1 MLQVATLVQGAL
13 RLSGSVQSLDEGV
26 LENIKRKNV
35 SADQIMQVA
44 VMGSE
49 IGANTYSEV
58 ILGLPGDTKKKH
70 YDTIA
75 RLIQSGFNR
84 VETYTLM
91 MLHGSELNELGFS
104 SDWIE
109 RQLVLAEPNA
119 VRRTYNHAEYLGDHA

>member
-1 MLQVATLVQGAL
+1 LTTGRAP
-13 RLSGSVQSLDEGV
+13 SSVQSLVEGV

>member
-1 MLQVATLVQGAL
+1 VLQVATLVQGAL

>member
-1 MLQVATLVQGAL
+1 MTTGRAP
-13 RLSGSVQSLDEGV
+13 SSVQSLVEGV

-84 VETYTLM
+84 VETYSLM

-119 VRRTYNHAEYLGDHA
+119 LRRTYNHAEYLGDHA